1 MKHGFAL
8 RMNLGDPDF
17 DNLTEISSYM
27 RNSSFLEGLREETLD
42 YSTIDLVRYGGK
54 FNQLEESGYSSYYSS
69 SHLSHNQPSHS
80 SYQQQ
85 SKDSKFFHK
94 RSNNLRSHSPSH
106 STSSH
111 ITSIWKE
118 DGGTSHISG
127 CVFYH
132 LFFFTDHIFFHKL
145 VISSL
150 SFSFFSLL
158 FFLVID
164 KDHMCVSVTS
174 TINTYFGSKVLSP
187 STGIKKKERD
197 IYQDNS

>member
-54 FNQLEESGYSSYYSS
+54 FNQLDESGYSSYYSS
-69 SHLSHNQPSHS
+69 SYYSSSHDTFSSSHSHS
-80 SYQQQ
+80 SPSSSQSSYQQ

-94 RSNNLRSHSPSH
+94 SKSNNLRSHS
-106 STSSH
+106 TSSH
-111 ITSIWKE
+111 LTSIWKE

-127 CVFYH
+127 CCFIY
-132 LFFFTDHIFFHKL
+132 
-145 VISSL
+145 
-150 SFSFFSLL
+150 FFSHRQTFLSRIRYLL
-158 FFLVID
+158 FL
-164 KDHMCVSVTS
+164 
-174 TINTYFGSKVLSP
+174 
-187 STGIKKKERD
+187 
-197 IYQDNS
+197 